1 LIFGDFEYKVWFKLS
16 FQALSIGTAYM
27 IPKNVN
33 NSYKAQLP
41 NPLSLK
47 KYRGVKHDT
56 GF

>member
-1 LIFGDFEYKVWFKLS
+1 LGDFEYKVWFKLS
-16 FQALSIGTAYM
+16 VQALSIGTAYM